1 MPNDWKKV
9 PATYSDAYWDPQRS
23 KIRNRWCNPVRITYC
38 IRYIDNTNTL
48 QCRADLHGADTA
60 GRCILEK
67 QWSTPSLSK
76 RAGNL
81 KQGQSVSVEERQS
94 CEQTETPFSFG
105 LQLPECSFNDLLNIA
120 KLARTQ
126 AWIQGKQ
133 ESGHKI
139 FFSFLGNYVWVK
151 NESI

>member
-1 MPNDWKKV
+1 M
-9 PATYSDAYWDPQRS
+9 
-23 KIRNRWCNPVRITYC
+23 RITYC

-81 KQGQSVSVEERQS
+81 KQGQPVSVEERQS
-94 CEQTETPFSFG
+94 CGQTETPFSFG
-105 LQLPECSFNDLLNIA
+105 LQMSECSFNDLVNIA
-120 KLARTQ
+120 KLARTR
-126 AWIQGKQ
+126 A
-133 ESGHKI
+133 
-139 FFSFLGNYVWVK
+139 
-151 NESI
+151 